1 MSDTDREKPCAAVE
15 TPASL
20 SALLAGYAW
29 ARDTVGESGG
39 AVYRLF
45 GRADAPDLYLKH
57 GRGPVADDVTD
68 EMVRLR
74 WLAGRVSAPAVAGFV
89 GAQGEAWLLM
99 DAIAGQTA
107 YQLLETADEEGRAA
121 IVDALAL
128 HLKRLHAIPI
138 EDCPFTSD
146 HRFRLAR
153 ARARFEAG
161 LVDAEDF
168 DEERE
173 GMTAQ
178 AVWDQMTALLPL
190 SADTVVT
197 HGDYSLDNLIL
208 RDGVVVGCI
217 DIGRLGLADRYQDL
231 AIAWNGLGE
240 FGGPLQARFLRSYG
254 IDRPDEEK
262 LSFHLML
269 DEFF

>member
-1 MSDTDREKPCAAVE
+1 MLDTDRERACAPAE

-20 SALLAGYAW
+20 SALLTGYAW

-45 GRADAPDLYLKH
+45 GRGDGPDLYLKH
-57 GRGPVADDVTD
+57 GRGAIAGDVTD
-68 EMVRLR
+68 EMARLL
-74 WLAGRVSAPAVAGFV
+74 WLAGRAPVPAVVRFV
-89 GAQGEAWLLM
+89 GDPGEAWLLM
-99 DAIAGQTA
+99 EALPGRTA
-107 YQLLETADEEGRAA
+107 YQLLEEAGDDWAP

-128 HLKRLHAIPI
+128 HLKQLHAIPV
-138 EDCPFTSD
+138 EACPFTSD
-146 HRFRLAR
+146 HRFRLAK
-153 ARARFEAG
+153 ARARLEAG
-161 LVDAEDF
+161 RVDADDF

-173 GMTAQ
+173 GMTAE

-217 DIGRLGLADRYQDL
+217 DVGRVGLADRYQDL

-240 FGGPLQARFLRSYG
+240 FGRPAQERFLRSYG
-254 IDRPDEEK
+254 VEALDEGK
-262 LSFHLML
+262 LNFHLML

>member
-1 MSDTDREKPCAAVE
+1 MSDADREEPCVAIE

-20 SALLAGYAW
+20 AERLAGYAW

-45 GRADAPDLYLKH
+45 GRPDAPDLYLKH
-57 GRGPVADDVTD
+57 GRGPVAEDVTD

-74 WLAGRVSAPAVAGFV
+74 WLAGRLPVPAVAGFV
-89 GAQGEAWLLM
+89 GAPDEAWLLM
-99 DAIAGQTA
+99 EAVAGQTA
-107 YQLLETADEEGRAA
+107 YQLLEAADDEGQAA

-128 HLKRLHAIPI
+128 HLKRLHAIPV

-146 HRFRLAR
+146 HRFRLAK
-153 ARARFEAG
+153 ARARLEAG
-161 LVDAEDF
+161 LVDADDF
-168 DEERE
+168 DDERA

-178 AVWDQMTALLPL
+178 AVWDEMTALLPL
-190 SADTVVT
+190 AADTVVT

-208 RDGVVVGCI
+208 RDGAVVGCI
-217 DIGRLGLADRYQDL
+217 DVGRVGLADRYQDL

-240 FGGPLQARFLRSYG
+240 FGASLQARFLRAYG
-254 IDRPDEEK
+254 LSAPDEGK
-262 LSFHLML
+262 LRFHLML

>member
-1 MSDTDREKPCAAVE
+1 MSHTDREEPCVAIE

-20 SALLAGYAW
+20 AEMLAGYAW

-45 GRADAPDLYLKH
+45 GRVDAPDLYLKH
-57 GRGPVADDVTD
+57 GCGPIAEDVTD
-68 EMVRLR
+68 EVVRLR
-74 WLAGRVSAPAVAGFV
+74 WLAGRLPVPAVTGFV
-89 GAQGEAWLLM
+89 GAPGEAWLLM
-99 DAIAGQTA
+99 EAIAGQTA
-107 YQLLETADEEGRAA
+107 YQVLEAAGEDDQGA

-128 HLKRLHAIPI
+128 HLKRLHAIPV

-146 HRFRLAR
+146 HRFRLAK
-153 ARARFEAG
+153 ARVRLEAG
-161 LVDAEDF
+161 LVDADDF
-168 DEERE
+168 DDERV

-190 SADTVVT
+190 AADTVVT

-208 RDGVVVGCI
+208 RDGEVVGCI
-217 DIGRLGLADRYQDL
+217 DVGRLGLADRYQDL

-240 FGGPLQARFLRSYG
+240 FGPSLQERFLKSYG
-254 IDRPDEEK
+254 IDQPDEGK
-262 LSFHLML
+262 LRFHLML